1 MKNRFRRG
9 LLAIGVPGLAVLLAS
24 LSVSFLGS
32 TGTAT
37 PTVTSGSTSS
47 NFVYPISTST
57 SPLPSGVTF
66 GKYTTSTTTGSTTTL
81 SVVSPSWTP
90 IAQSATTVTT
100 AGDLAIIDAS
110 TANLGTHTGLTV
122 SLYVTNLASLQKD
135 YSSYSLPVNVYQC
148 QTACTSNAAW
158 TQATGVSVS
167 YLTSTSGYL
176 TWNLPANYY
185 YAITVDTGG
194 SLYNTATTP
203 ANLSPAYYFTAQP
216 I

>member
-1 MKNRFRRG
+1 MNRSYRRR
-9 LLAIGVPGLAVLLAS
+9 LLAIGVPGLAVLFAS

-47 NFVYPISTST
+47 NFVYPISDST

-66 GKYTTSTTTGSTTTL
+66 GKYTTSTTTGETTTL

-90 IAQSATTVTT
+90 IAGSATSVTT
-100 AGDLAIIDAS
+100 AGDLAVIDAS

-122 SLYVTNLASLQKD
+122 SLYITNLSSLQKD

-158 TQATGVSVS
+158 TQATGIDIS

-176 TWNLPANYY
+176 TWNLPANQYY
-185 YAITVDTGG
+185 VITIDTGG
-194 SLYNTATTP
+194 SLYCTATT
-203 ANLSPAYYFTAQP
+203 AENLSPSYYFTAQP